1 MKARQKRMIFIA
13 VGIAGVGV
21 ASWLAIRAMQSNI
34 AYFYSPSQV
43 LANEAPPNILYR
55 LGGLV
60 VKNSLARQPDGLTV
74 HFDVTDMAQTVK
86 VSYTGILPD
95 LFGEGQGVVTK
106 GRMGAGGVFV
116 AEEVL
121 AKHDESYMPP
131 EVQDSLKTTHA
142 EGVVKM
148 ASQDTNLAS
157 NPALGSASP
166 SQPGRAAGGDSQ

>member
-1 MKARQKRMIFIA
+1 MKARQRRMIFIA
-13 VGIAGVGV
+13 LGIAGVGI

-43 LANEAPPNILYR
+43 LANEAPANVLYR

-60 VKNSLARQPDGLTV
+60 VKNSLVRQTDGLTV

-106 GRMGAGGVFV
+106 GRMGPNGVFV

-131 EVQDSLKTTHA
+131 EVKDSLKTAHT

-148 ASQDTNLAS
+148 ASQDTATTGT
-157 NPALGSASP
+157 PAGDSSGPAQS
-166 SQPGRAAGGDSQ
+166 GRRPAGGAQ